1 MILVEEAVQRFN
13 NAGHPYG
20 VAIRPWSRRAK
31 HHRLIAEVEH
41 AIFPLK
47 LPMELRSFWSAWD
60 PSSVEWP
67 CLDGFVPLKH
77 VLERR
82 DLSKPLSPAVLL
94 PFADWSR
101 SRIWIELGSDT
112 HPGGRIFRGD
122 SDHSYVD
129 LWAFGV
135 SELLDMLA
143 TAFERDLIDER
154 VGGLHQSHLE
164 AVATHQ
170 VREYVSAAAPRRV
183 EALDRSCFPE
193 HWLSAEGLTRDHFAL
208 RGATHTVEEFKSAR
222 TSTGNFSATL
232 TGYYENTICG
242 GPIRGCVGTLVDDT
256 GQVQVFV
263 PLLSRLAGA
272 MGWDG
277 QVELDVVA
285 LEPRGTGIDQLSA
298 RDEMQRAADMG
309 VADLGNEVVLRLAEQ
324 MKELDTSIV
333 VTGLRP
339 VR

>member
-13 NAGHPYG
+13 NAGRPYG
-20 VAIRPWSRRAK
+20 VAVRPWSRRAK
-31 HHRLIAEVEH
+31 QHRLIAEIEQ
-41 AIFPLK
+41 AILPLK

-60 PSSVEWP
+60 PSSVQWP

-77 VLERR
+77 VLERQ
-82 DLSKPLSPAVLL
+82 DLSRPLSPAILL

-101 SRIWIELGSDT
+101 SRIWIELGSAS

-122 SDHSYVD
+122 SDQSYVD

-135 SELLDMLA
+135 SELLDMLS

-154 VGGLHQSHLE
+154 RGGLHQSHVE
-164 AVATHQ
+164 AVATKQ
-170 VREYVSAAAPRRV
+170 VREYVSAASPRRV
-183 EALDRSCFPE
+183 EALDRSSFPE
-193 HWLSAEGLTRDHFAL
+193 HWLAAEGLTADHFAL
-208 RGATHTVEEFKSAR
+208 RGPTHTVEAFKAAR
-222 TSTGNFSATL
+222 ATAGNVSATL

-242 GPIRGCVGTLVDDT
+242 GPIRGCIGTLVDDT
-256 GQVQVFV
+256 GQIQVFV

-277 QVELDVVA
+277 QVELDVIA
-285 LEPRGTGIDQLSA
+285 FEPHGTELGELTA
-298 RDEMQRAADMG
+298 RDDMQRAADMG